1 MMNSLRTWLMIV
13 IFLSLAGFPTSASAA
28 GPGPVAESSSPVA
41 STPKQNSSNMI
52 IDPIKPVI
60 IGTHP
65 TIVVHL
71 VTPLGKPIPNQ
82 AIRIYV
88 NNVRKAQ
95 VLTDSNGVATAVL
108 RYKFTAGTYHIKAVY
123 AGVPILNLA
132 AASAERDLV
141 VEPSEAA
148 IYTVPPIAGISIRFN
163 GKTYVSDQNGRVTIP
178 LKQSGVYPVQVLAV
192 DPKILPSNSRI
203 EFARW
208 GDHIYTAYRET
219 YFPRPNPLAI
229 GFTISYP
236 VKQVFYDSEG
246 RPVNPERISSMTLR
260 RFGETLTFDQAG
272 SLWLA
277 SNRVVGRLGGKLE
290 SKEILYYFKEIMIDG
305 VNVVNKS
312 QQRFYVQPE
321 QVWPVNLLLYSV
333 QFSGRDAMFHFPIG
347 AGVQLTYPDGRIQEF
362 PFGSDDEIYI
372 PALARGTYLAKVTG
386 ALGST
391 PSAPIHLS
399 RDQQVE
405 LLVLSYADMAI
416 IFGLPALV
424 ALAFLFIGR
433 PHLLGRRQQLP
444 ATLKTN
450 AYVK

>member
-1 MMNSLRTWLMIV
+1 MRNSLRTWLMIV
-13 IFLSLAGFPTSASAA
+13 ICLSLVGFTTPVSAS
-28 GPGPVAESSSPVA
+28 GPGPVTESASLASSISQQA
-41 STPKQNSSNMI
+41 SGLLRI
-52 IDPIKPVI
+52 EPIKPVI

-65 TIVVHL
+65 TIIVRL
-71 VTPLGKPIPNQ
+71 VTPQGKPLPNQ

-88 NNVRKAQ
+88 NDHRKAV

-108 RYKFTAGTYHIKAVY
+108 RFKFAAGTYQIRAVY
-123 AGVPILNLA
+123 AGVLVLGLS
-132 AASAERDLV
+132 AASARADLV

-148 IYTVPPIAGISIRFN
+148 LYTVPPIQGIKVKFN
-163 GKTYVSDQNGRVTIP
+163 GKTYTSDENGRVTIP
-178 LKQSGVYPVQVLAV
+178 LNESGVYPLEVLPV
-192 DPKILPSNSRI
+192 DPKVLASNSRI

-208 GDHIYTAYRET
+208 SDHVYTPSRET
-219 YFPRPNPLAI
+219 YFPRPIPLAI

-260 RFGETLTFDQAG
+260 RFGETISFDKAG

-290 SKEILYYFKEIMIDG
+290 SKPILYYFKEVKIDG

-312 QQRFYVQPE
+312 QQRFYVQPDE
-321 QVWPVNLLLYSV
+321 VWPVNLLLYSV

-347 AGVQLTYPDGRIQEF
+347 SGIELISPDGRTQQY
-362 PFGSDDEIYI
+362 PFDSEDQIYI
-372 PALARGTYLAKVTG
+372 AALARGTYQARVIG

-391 PSAPIHLS
+391 PSTPIHLS
-399 RDQQVE
+399 RNQEVE
-405 LLVLSYADMAI
+405 LLVLSYVDMGV
-416 IFGLPALV
+416 IFGVPALV

-433 PHLLGRRQQLP
+433 PHILRRRVQLP
-444 ATLKTN
+444 ATS
-450 AYVK
+450 